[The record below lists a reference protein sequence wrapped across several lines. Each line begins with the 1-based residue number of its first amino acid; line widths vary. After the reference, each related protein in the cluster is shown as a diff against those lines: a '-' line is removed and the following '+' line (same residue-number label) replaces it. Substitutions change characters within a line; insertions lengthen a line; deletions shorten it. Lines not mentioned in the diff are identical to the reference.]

1 MQKQLKRLD
10 HDASTRD
17 SIFQYYQTRALQ
29 LKPYG
34 YVLEFISSR
43 LLTLNGSDPF
53 VVVPYYMAKFNKDNK
68 VYWSFYLPL
77 EFRGKGLSDV
87 FVQDIK
93 TNYIG
98 NDSAVITIPD
108 CNIETWLIKYN
119 IPYVAISDH
128 YSTLPE
134 YVIMEREYGDAKAR
148 RSGLYLMNHID
159 EGVDIMLG
167 REASEQAIRAFIA
180 HPMLQDD
187 DHFRYKHEL
196 SANNVIK
203 HCSREVIVLCMEYRK
218 VANAY
223 LCKPETDG
231 WTQEQIKFHCPIIMS
246 EVKEMLIADKIQNYK
261 DFLQFH
267 ALSHPRRRELFVYFN
282 NWIEYL
288 NCQEYANHWINKQN
302 ITVKL
307 PVNY

>member
-10 HDASTRD
+10 HDANTRD

-34 YVLEFISSR
+34 YVLEYISSS
-43 LLTLNGSDPF
+43 LFIINDADPLTTAQ
-53 VVVPYYMAKFNKDNK
+53 YYIAKFRKDSK

-77 EFRGKGLSDV
+77 EFRGKGLSDT
-87 FVQDIK
+87 FAKDIK

-128 YSTLPE
+128 YSTLSE

-159 EGVDIMLG
+159 EGANIMIK
-167 REASEQAIRAFIA
+167 RNASEEAVKAFIA

-187 DHFRYKHEL
+187 EHFFDKKEL
-196 SANNVIK
+196 LLNKVMV
-203 HCSREVIVLCMEYRK
+203 HCSKYTLLLCMEYRK

-231 WTQEQIKFHCPIIMS
+231 WTQEQIKFHCPILMDDIR
-246 EVKEMLIADKIQNYK
+246 EMLIADKVQNYK

-267 ALSHPRRRELFVYFN
+267 ALSHPRRNELFAYFN
-282 NWIEYL
+282 NWIDYL
-288 NCQEYANHWINKQN
+288 GCSSFANHWINKQN